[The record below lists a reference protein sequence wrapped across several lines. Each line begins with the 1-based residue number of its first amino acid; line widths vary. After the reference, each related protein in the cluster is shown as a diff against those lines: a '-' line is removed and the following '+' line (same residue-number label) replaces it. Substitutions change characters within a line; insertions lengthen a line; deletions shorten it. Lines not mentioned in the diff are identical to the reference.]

1 MEITNLNLHPPKIMK
16 TKKILIVFVGYSMAV
31 TVRNKGHAEVPVTPI
46 VPVVPPFPVAPKR
59 NPSHCAN

>member
-1 MEITNLNLHPPKIMK
+1 MK